1 MFEICLN
8 LNHFFPKFCFVAYF
22 ISVLI
27 FVSSC
32 AGQRYKL
39 CTTEVTTHNQ
49 CFFFKFIKQVHWLGS
64 SGLINSKWRL
74 SWCNSRSFLESAQF
88 WLPTG
93 THCLSLTTSKFF
105 LVKIWRILFL
115 NLKNPLLDQPTFF
128 FCFNL
133 SFCSFS

>member
-39 CTTEVTTHNQ
+39 CTTEVTTQ
-49 CFFFKFIKQVHWLGS
+49 PVFFFQIHQVGAL
-64 SGLINSKWRL
+64 
-74 SWCNSRSFLESAQF
+74 A
-88 WLPTG
+88 
-93 THCLSLTTSKFF
+93 
-105 LVKIWRILFL
+105 RILSI
-115 NLKNPLLDQPTFF
+115 N
-128 FCFNL
+128 
-133 SFCSFS
+133 